1 MREHETQFTEDDVY
15 ALMMDALDGALS
27 SYGYQQLEDGLQQ
40 FPTLQQEWVAMQ
52 AVDSLLMGTPMVMPA
67 PSVNFTA
74 RTLARLPNLRFRRW
88 LSGAVYAVLLLSG
101 ILPFIM
107 IALLSGSF
115 SDVAQLAAV
124 ILDAFGQLLLSLG
137 NQAGQQPA
145 IIGTILVMIGSITL
159 WSGVYQ
165 RLVAEPQAA

>member
-1 MREHETQFTEDDVY
+1 MREQETQFTEDDVY

-27 SYGYQQLEDGLQQ
+27 SYGHQKLENGLQQ
-40 FPTLQQEWVAMQ
+40 FPALRQEWQAMQ
-52 AVDSLLMGTPMVMPA
+52 TVDTLLLETPLVMPA

-88 LSGAVYAVLLLSG
+88 LSGAVYSLLLVSG

-107 IALLSGSF
+107 VALLSGGLGEF
-115 SDVAQLAAV
+115 GQLAAV
-124 ILDAFGQLLLSLG
+124 MLDALGQLLLSLG

-145 IIGTILVMIGSITL
+145 IIGTLLVMIGSITL

-165 RLVAEPQAA
+165 RLVAVPQTA